1 MNLTKAIILAE
12 KTAMLSN
19 MKFKLG
25 AVLFD
30 DSNYTKG
37 CNTKL
42 YNKSKFS
49 IHAEEQVII
58 KANRIL
64 NFNFKNS
71 TLVIV
76 RINKQGTLR
85 RSFPCLNCQKLI
97 HKMEIKTIYYIG

>member
-1 MNLTKAIILAE
+1 MNLSKAIILAE
-12 KTAMLSN
+12 KTAALSN

-42 YNKSKFS
+42 YNKNKFS
-49 IHAEEQVII
+49 IHAEEACII
-58 KANRIL
+58 KANRIS
-64 NFNFKNS
+64 NFNFKNA
-71 TLVIV
+71 TLVVV
-76 RINKQGTLR
+76 RINKSNQWR

-97 HKMEIKTIYYIG
+97 NKMEIKTIYYIG